1 MAFSAIQIAQRADS
15 PDAPSNHAKAVAAG
29 QQWLDGEMKELDN
42 HSRNESWKLVRRR
55 DVPRG
60 RRIHKLVWV
69 YKTKRSGEIKV
80 RLCVQGCTLE
90 AGVDFDQTFS
100 STLRHSSARAL
111 FAHAAR
117 RNCKVRSIDFVAAY
131 LQGSFL
137 DGEVVYCHMPD
148 GYVEKDED
156 GIPLVCVVQKP
167 IYGIPQAGRRL
178 QRGLFDWMLK
188 EGSSFKQLDDS
199 DNTIFVYNNNRS
211 DEIVTIGVYV
221 DNLMIVHSA
230 EIDDDGN
237 AIDSNSFLAKFLG
250 KLRTDWEIVDEGPMV
265 DLVGMQ
271 CEDAGNGSIKLHQSK
286 YIKKLLD
293 RFLPDGP
300 PPHVKPDCLPY
311 TSALPKLI
319 EEAITAKE
327 TNGIEHPELVNLFQ
341 QRCGAYLYLNTSTR
355 PDIAYPVSQLCR
367 IMSCPTPALLKEL
380 DQVAYYLYYNA
391 DIGLTYESKPRDL
404 SASADASWLTRHSTS
419 GWYVS
424 WQGAA

>member
-1 MAFSAIQIAQRADS
+1 
-15 PDAPSNHAKAVAAG
+15 
-29 QQWLDGEMKELDN
+29 
-42 HSRNESWKLVRRR
+42 
-55 DVPRG
+55 
-60 RRIHKLVWV
+60 
-69 YKTKRSGEIKV
+69 
-80 RLCVQGCTLE
+80 
-90 AGVDFDQTFS
+90 
-100 STLRHSSARAL
+100 
-111 FAHAAR
+111 
-117 RNCKVRSIDFVAAY
+117 
-131 LQGSFL
+131 
-137 DGEVVYCHMPD
+137 
-148 GYVEKDED
+148 
-156 GIPLVCVVQKP
+156 
-167 IYGIPQAGRRL
+167 
-178 QRGLFDWMLK
+178 
-188 EGSSFKQLDDS
+188 
-199 DNTIFVYNNNRS
+199 
-211 DEIVTIGVYV
+211 
-221 DNLMIVHSA
+221 MIVHSA

-237 AIDSNSFLAKFLG
+237 AVDSSSFLAKFLD

-271 CEDAGNGSIKLHQSK
+271 CENAGNGSIKLHQSK

-424 WQGAA
+424 WQGAALSWSSTKQDCIALSSCEAEIVALSECTKDVIYYRKKLKGIDDSYVDGPTPAATDNKAAHDLSYNPEFHKRVKHIKRRHFYVRDMVEDGEVVVPLVRTDDNAADFLTKPMSPEKFIKFRNHLMNIKSPANVSNLSAAATTFSPSTVSDSEDPTPRHWSAIRSSPITSVR